1 MGVALIGF
9 AAGHWSNPRKTLH
22 GMFVR
27 RRSCGA
33 IGRKRLWKLTRQSSI
48 RLNSSRQ
55 KMRRL
60 MSQILIPNPV
70 PPNLLQMA
78 RKLEE
83 KARQP
88 DAVLTERDFA
98 SLIEIVSYEID
109 QLDEYLEI
117 FDE

>member
-1 MGVALIGF
+1 
-9 AAGHWSNPRKTLH
+9 
-22 GMFVR
+22 
-27 RRSCGA
+27 
-33 IGRKRLWKLTRQSSI
+33 
-48 RLNSSRQ
+48 
-55 KMRRL
+55 
-60 MSQILIPNPV
+60 
-70 PPNLLQMA
+70 MA